1 MADPARM
8 SPGQQLIPVV
18 LPLQMAYGVNMGG
31 PAVAAAGDTLWW
43 GWTNDQSFL
52 AALVRVVTRVR
63 QEAAGGDRR
72 PRGDPDQ
79 GRRRSVG
86 LAGAVDIVGGWRRGR
101 SLGERKGE

>member
-1 MADPARM
+1 MADPART

-18 LPLQMAYGVNMGG
+18 LPLQTAYGVNMGG
-31 PAVAAAGDTLWW
+31 PAVAAAGDTLWR

-52 AALVRVVTRVR
+52 AASVGVVTRVR

-79 GRRRSVG
+79 GRHQTVS
-86 LAGAVDIVGGWRRGR
+86 LAGAVDVVGG
-101 SLGERKGE
+101 